1 MEIFKKFENLNE
13 HFKFSKKFTIL
24 KRSDNRNFEKV
35 KIKKKFRNL
44 EISKSPKKVKN

>member
-35 KIKKKFRNL
+35 KIKKKKWKFRN
-44 EISKSPKKVKN
+44 SQRK